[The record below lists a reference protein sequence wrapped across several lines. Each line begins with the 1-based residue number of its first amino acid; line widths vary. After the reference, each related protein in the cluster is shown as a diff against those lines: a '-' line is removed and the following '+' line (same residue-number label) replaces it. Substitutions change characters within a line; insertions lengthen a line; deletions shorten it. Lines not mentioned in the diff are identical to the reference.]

1 VLTISIALTLSLFL
15 RAMSSKNETM
25 VLVLTLLITAGL
37 VGGAALWFTHQ
48 SGAKIGQLQPNQSNQ
63 PTPSTT
69 ETFAQVQGVPK
80 GEFNYGGSTSWA
92 TIRRDLDPAIQ
103 TVWPQFRLRYIS
115 SDKGKPGSGTGIR
128 MLLDNQLSFSQSSRP
143 VNNTEFNQAQQR
155 GFTLK
160 EIPVAIS
167 GTAIVVNPSLNIPGL
182 TIAQLDDIYAGKITN
197 WNAVGGPN
205 LEINHYALQ
214 GDPGFNIKVVSNPTE
229 ALRRV
234 AVDPGGMSEISAH
247 LAVAQCTVKTLL
259 LGSSPN
265 ELVPPYKLPFVPL
278 DQCPT
283 RRNQVNTEAIQS
295 GKYPLTRRMV
305 VVVKQDGQLDQQAGE
320 AYANLLLTAQGQELI
335 EKAGF
340 VRIR

>member
-1 VLTISIALTLSLFL
+1 VLTISIALILSLFL

-37 VGGAALWFTHQ
+37 GGGAALWFTHH
-48 SGAKIGQLQPNQSNQ
+48 SGVKQGNEKPNQSNQ
-63 PTPSTT
+63 SAQPTT

-115 SDKGKPGSGTGIR
+115 SDKGKPGSATGIR

-182 TIAQLDDIYAGKITN
+182 TIAQLDDIYAMK
-197 WNAVGGPN
+197 
-205 LEINHYALQ
+205 
-214 GDPGFNIKVVSNPTE
+214 
-229 ALRRV
+229 
-234 AVDPGGMSEISAH
+234 
-247 LAVAQCTVKTLL
+247 
-259 LGSSPN
+259 
-265 ELVPPYKLPFVPL
+265 
-278 DQCPT
+278 
-283 RRNQVNTEAIQS
+283 
-295 GKYPLTRRMV
+295 
-305 VVVKQDGQLDQQAGE
+305 
-320 AYANLLLTAQGQELI
+320 
-335 EKAGF
+335 
-340 VRIR
+340 

>member
-1 VLTISIALTLSLFL
+1 MQPQRNSKHIS
-15 RAMSSKNETM
+15 MSSKNETT
-25 VLVLTLLITAGL
+25 VLFLTLLITAGL
-37 VGGAALWFTHQ
+37 VGAAALWFTHQ

-143 VNNTEFNQAQQR
+143 VNNTELNQAQQR

-167 GTAIVVNPSLNIPGL
+167 GTAVVVNPSLNIPGL
-182 TIAQLDDIYAGKITN
+182 GGIAVYCQ
-197 WNAVGGPN
+197 
-205 LEINHYALQ
+205 
-214 GDPGFNIKVVSNPTE
+214 NP
-229 ALRRV
+229 A
-234 AVDPGGMSEISAH
+234 
-247 LAVAQCTVKTLL
+247 
-259 LGSSPN
+259 
-265 ELVPPYKLPFVPL
+265 
-278 DQCPT
+278 T
-283 RRNQVNTEAIQS
+283 RS
-295 GKYPLTRRMV
+295 
-305 VVVKQDGQLDQQAGE
+305 
-320 AYANLLLTAQGQELI
+320 
-335 EKAGF
+335 
-340 VRIR
+340 